1 MCIHRKLPDGSD
13 FTIELT
19 DTELVDA
26 ALEYE
31 TNSDIR
37 SCKEEVESIILMAPE
52 DTPDSAAIKFF
63 GRVTTIGKLKEIQA
77 DEEKMSKVASVMRN
91 MMDDDPG
98 LILSDYES
106 DCRKEAFNELIDELL
121 KDK

>member
-37 SCKEEVESIILMAPE
+37 SCKEEIESTILMAPK
-52 DTPDSAAIKFF
+52 DAPDSAAIKFY
-63 GRVTTIGKLKEIQA
+63 GKVTTIGKLKALQNNEA
-77 DEEKMSKVASVMRN
+77 KMSKVAAKMRD

-106 DCRKEAFNELIDELL
+106 DCRKEAFNELIDDLL
-121 KDK
+121 